1 VKEGGSE
8 GGREGERGSETGSE
22 RKKRLESFSSSWSV
36 FVEHFPRT
44 ENIGQ
49 KTFRTTCSD
58 VFLVADADV
67 RINDVLNV
75 VYEWR
80 LVRH

>member
-8 GGREGERGSETGSE
+8 GGREREGVRQGPKGRNVSS
-22 RKKRLESFSSSWSV
+22 RLVLVGPSSLNIFQEPKISV
-36 FVEHFPRT
+36 K
-44 ENIGQ
+44 

-67 RINDVLNV
+67 RINDVLSGV
-75 VYEWR
+75 
-80 LVRH
+80 